1 MLGAS
6 LLVAILLSVSGGGS
20 SVDSAHAV
28 QDGPKYSKVSPDAS
42 ATEYGLLATRDATA
56 IEYGLL

>member
-20 SVDSAHAV
+20 TGDTAHAV
-28 QDGPKYSKVSPDAS
+28 QDGAKYVKVSPDAS
-42 ATEYGLLATRDATA
+42 ATEYGLLATPDATA
-56 IEYGLL
+56 MEYGLL

>member
-20 SVDSAHAV
+20 TDATAHAA
-28 QDGPKYSKVSPDAS
+28 QDGPKYVKVSPDAS
-42 ATEYGLLATRDATA
+42 ATEYGLLAAPYATA
-56 IEYGLL
+56 IEYALL